1 MITRFSV
8 IPDERGLILGV
19 DKAGVFEPGQV
30 YEIVKVLDEIVIR
43 KVGKFSLAP
52 SGSEYPNCNS
62 EMDAIAYSGLHLI
75 TDEERKNLK

>member
-30 YEIVKVLDEIVIR
+30 YEVVKILDEIVIR

-62 EMDAIAYSGLHLI
+62 EMDVIAYSGLHLI

>member
-75 TDEERKNLK
+75 TKEERKNIK

>member
-8 IPDERGLILGV
+8 LPDERGLILGV
-19 DKAGVFEPGQV
+19 DKSGVFEPGKV
-30 YEIVKVLDEIVIR
+30 YEAVKILDQIVIR
-43 KVGKFSLAP
+43 EVGNFSLAK

-75 TDEERKNLK
+75 TEDERKGL